1 MSEKLSLWDLY
12 KRQGDILALLN
23 THNHDASNL
32 TGLANIAIS
41 GEFNDLKNIPSLVNS
56 VNKQTGNVTLDYND
70 VNAISKNAS
79 CNKNWNYVLKHDQP
93 NYVWGCNDS
102 NDMFIYN
109 PTTFRVNNANS
120 ADYAASAGNAGNS
133 NKLNGYSLE
142 QIKQLIKETV
152 RQEGGDYMG
161 KKMIP
166 IKTTRLYQRTTP
178 DSSNTFRFEHA
189 NGGLLRLTLTDNYTD
204 LIIRVD
210 NVNIAED
217 TDVKDFFNIISSG
230 NGYTF
235 GEVIIPF
242 KNNVYIENHG
252 MYDDN
257 YATLFGFAYVNE

>member
-23 THNHDASNL
+23 THNHDASDL
-32 TGLANIAIS
+32 TGLANVAIS

-93 NYVWGCNDS
+93 SYVWGCNDS

-109 PTTFRVNNANS
+109 PSTFRVNNANS

-133 NKLNGYSLE
+133 NKLNGYSLD

-152 RQEGGDYMG
+152 KQEGGDYMG
-161 KKMIP
+161 KKMIS
-166 IKTTRLYQRTTP
+166 IRKQTLDGGGYTF
-178 DSSNTFRFEHA
+178 SNP
-189 NGGLLRLTLTDNYTD
+189 NGGFLRLSFYANIYKNGGE
-204 LIIRVD
+204 IILLRVD
-210 NVNIAED
+210 NNIIFND
-217 TDVKDFFNIISSG
+217 YLVVVGNIISKS
-230 NGYTF
+230 TD
-235 GEVIIPF
+235 EVTIECIIPF
-242 KNNVYIENHG
+242 KNEVFIKHSSLAGSQYYIS
-252 MYDDN
+252 
-257 YATLFGFAYVNE
+257 LQGFAYVNE